1 MNPEARIKAYLDANK
16 GSLRFETI
24 DQIVQ
29 QVKLFVFYGASPIS
43 DDDVRKIVSRWAIF
57 NPVWLLPQP
66 PLDKPSAPPA
76 AGPTAPTPDS
86 DFIDAVKK
94 AITTVSNGV
103 TIRKGADS
111 IGDCESEARR
121 RSLPLALHGA
131 ARLDWRRIP
140 TPFTSPANSQSING
154 KLR

>member
-16 GSLRFETI
+16 GSLRFATI

-29 QVKLFVFYGASPIS
+29 QIKLFVFYGASPIS

-57 NPVWLLPQP
+57 NPVWLLPEP
-66 PLDKPSAPPA
+66 PLDKPSVPSAS
-76 AGPTAPTPDS
+76 GPTSPTPDS

-103 TIRKGADS
+103 TVRKGAGSVNIGVSGLTANLKRGDS
-111 IGDCESEARR
+111 SASLGISGGRWTGGEFRPLSLLRR
-121 RSLPLALHGA
+121 TLKG
-131 ARLDWRRIP
+131 
-140 TPFTSPANSQSING
+140 
-154 KLR
+154 

>member
-16 GSLRFETI
+16 GSLRFATI

-57 NPVWLLPQP
+57 NPVWLLPEP

-76 AGPTAPTPDS
+76 SGPTSPTPDPLS
-86 DFIDAVKK
+86 VRFLAME
-94 AITTVSNGV
+94 NGRFG
-103 TIRKGADS
+103 T
-111 IGDCESEARR
+111 
-121 RSLPLALHGA
+121 SLPPL
-131 ARLDWRRIP
+131 RVS
-140 TPFTSPANSQSING
+140 TTSMMRKRSE
-154 KLR
+154 R